1 MTADTAGAS
10 ATGGRRSTGK
20 YVILVALGAAL
31 AFVLY
36 LKSEDRSAQNV
47 AKPNL
52 ANAAA
57 ELHQPGPAAGVVAAQ
72 KILPKLVDLGAG
84 KCIPCK
90 AMAPILDDLRKT
102 YQGQF
107 DVQFIDVSENPD
119 AATQYSVQ
127 VIPTQIFY
135 DAGGVERFR
144 HEGFFAKED
153 ILAKWGELNV
163 ALAAPTAN
171 ETSFARWEPATPDTR
186 TKDTVCYLCDG
197 EINPKTRAVLK
208 TVAGDVAFCSVHCF
222 LITYASLTDESKSH
236 DNVSVTDWASGNFLP
251 VTSSCYLYGV
261 NAAGRPTIK
270 AFADEAGAK
279 AEQQSG
285 GGNVLA
291 WAALIEKELATRC
304 AFCDRPV
311 YPEDACVVRVQGV
324 QTWGCCPMCALGVAA
339 RMEKDIE
346 VDARDA
352 LSGEKVNVK
361 TYEGHVAALAPETSI
376 AWAGSKMGAD
386 GKVASTGCFKQMFF
400 VNEAN
405 LKKWVEEHPLATGR
419 LVSIEQALGEKMKL
433 TPQQISKACKI
444 GECTPK

>member
-1 MTADTAGAS
+1 MTAKTADGPTTIRPRGNS
-10 ATGGRRSTGK
+10 K
-20 YVILVALGAAL
+20 YFILVALGAAL

-36 LKSEDRSAQNV
+36 LKSEDSAATHV
-47 AKPNL
+47 EKPSL
-52 ANAAA
+52 ANAAT
-57 ELHQPGPAAGVVAAQ
+57 ELKQPGPEAGVVAAQ
-72 KILPKLVDLGAG
+72 KALPKLVDLGAG

-90 AMAPILDDLRKT
+90 AMAPILEDLRKT

-107 DVQFIDVSENPD
+107 DVQFIDVWEDPD
-119 AATQYSVQ
+119 AATQYGVQ

-135 DAGGVERFR
+135 DAGGAERFR

-186 TKDTVCYLCDG
+186 TKDSVCYLCDG

-208 TVAGDVAFCSVHCF
+208 TVAGDVAFCSVHCY

-236 DNVSVTDWASGNFLP
+236 DNVSVTDWSSGRLLP

-261 NAAGRPTIK
+261 DARGRPTIK

-279 AEQQSG
+279 AEQQNG

-352 LSGEKVNVK
+352 LSGETVSVK
-361 TYEGHVAALAPETSI
+361 TYQGHVEELAPETSV
-376 AWAGSKMGAD
+376 AWAGSKRGAD
-386 GKVASTGCFKQMFF
+386 GKVASTGCFKQAFF
-400 VNEAN
+400 ANEAN
-405 LKKWVEEHPLATGR
+405 LRKWVEEHPLATGR
-419 LVSIEQALGEKMKL
+419 LVSIEQALTEKMKL